1 MMVLHSP
8 TRDVSGMFVLIA
20 VRLVGLA
27 RGDVDG
33 GFEDRGAYHRGRAG
47 RSRALA

>member
-1 MMVLHSP
+1 MMLLHSP
-8 TRDVSGMFVLIA
+8 KRDIRKMFVLIA
-20 VRLVGLA
+20 VRLLGLV